1 MMPGSR
7 QVSARP
13 GRARAARQSA
23 GARCSRGMKPD
34 NQNERTPLSMKGE
47 KIYEYDLKITGVTDY
62 GLALQSIVSGQSPV
76 PPQGAR
82 IDVAFEGRA
91 AGRLT
96 GRVRGVDYLKIRA
109 DGRMD
114 LDIRAVIETED
125 GHRIALT
132 ADGVAT
138 LRAGEPIVDLAEN
151 VILTTAAEKY
161 AWVHTRQ
168 IWATGTVNLAVGEIH
183 LDAYL
188 Q

>member
-1 MMPGSR
+1 MVP
-7 QVSARP
+7 
-13 GRARAARQSA
+13 
-23 GARCSRGMKPD
+23 MK
-34 NQNERTPLSMKGE
+34 SE
-47 KIYEYDLKITGVTDY
+47 KIYEYDLKITGTTDY
-62 GLALQSIVSGQSPV
+62 GLSLQAIISGQSRV

-91 AGRLT
+91 TGRLT
-96 GRVRGVDYLKIRA
+96 GRVSGVDYLKIRA

-125 GHRIALT
+125 GHRIALS

-138 LRAGEPIVDLAEN
+138 LRAAEPVVDLCEN